1 MKKILVLPIFCGVLI
16 LSGCDN
22 AEKENEA
29 NKKME
34 EMQTLVEQQKSEIDD
49 LREKVQE
56 MEDDNVEEEVEEEN
70 VSVENNDGVTEEEAR
85 QIARDE
91 AYCQNNANSYSLDNY
106 NRLKKEPKEM
116 KEKCEEMNEVIKDLC
131 EKIESKCDDEKD
143 CEKVYKN
150 NMKEV
155 ESYKLKY
162 DEYHQK
168 CD

>member
-1 MKKILVLPIFCGVLI
+1 MNKILVLPIFCGVLI

-56 MEDDNVEEEVEEEN
+56 MENSNVEEEAEEEN
-70 VSVENNDGVTEEEAR
+70 VSVENNNGVTEEEAR
-85 QIARDE
+85 QIAEDE
-91 AYCQNNANSYSLDNY
+91 TYCQANAGKYSLDVY
-106 NRLKKEPKEM
+106 NRMKNGAKQV
-116 KEKCEEMNEVIKDLC
+116 KEKCKEKNEVMKELC
-131 EKIESKCDDEKD
+131 EKNGSKCDDEDD
-143 CEKVYKN
+143 CDKAYKN
-150 NMKEV
+150 SMKEL
-155 ESYKLKY
+155 EEYKMLY

-168 CD
+168 CY